1 MCFILYSLSAV
12 LSGLLLSMTFPCA
25 NMSLIA
31 FIAMVPLLSAIRGQ
45 SISKAFVLGI
55 ITGIVFFGIL
65 LFWIAGIRLY
75 QVDQWL
81 LVMGWIVATIACAL
95 FIGIFAMGVCIWETK
110 ISSPLSTF
118 HFQLSTL
125 FAPAIIWTALEFIRS
140 HFPLEGFP
148 WGILGYSQYQNL
160 ILIQAAEF
168 TGVFGISFLIVLVNT
183 AIVGIISRTKI
194 NWYGTGITV
203 VVIILCLVWGNIK
216 LGETPASGKS
226 LKVAVIQ
233 TNIGIDQSWEWETS
247 RERILLMLNRL
258 TSKAAKANPDL
269 IIWTETAILSSP
281 ATSPW
286 MKKKLSSITAQLNSY
301 LLVGAPHMI
310 EGNYYNSAFLISSKG
325 QIINRYDK
333 IHLVPFGE
341 MIPGEELFP
350 LLRKIFPQAGIYSRG
365 KKYTVFN
372 EPGRFCTLICYEGI
386 FGDLTR
392 RFVEKGAEFIVN
404 ISNDAWT
411 RTKASYYQHV
421 SMDVF
426 RAVEN
431 RRYFIRAGN
440 TGISAIINPNGKIEH
455 LIGVGKEGIIIGQ
468 VFLNNH
474 LTVYSQR
481 GDIFAWLCLIITIL
495 VLLASS
501 KCNAIAYWH
510 VRKSL
515 TYEYCCDILK
525 SKCKPLACNEN
536 P

>member
-1 MCFILYSLSAV
+1 MGFILHSLLAV
-12 LSGLLLSMTFPCA
+12 FSGLLLSITFPCA

-31 FIAMVPLLSAIRGQ
+31 FIAMVPLLLAIRNQ
-45 SISKAFVLGI
+45 SISRAFVLGL

-81 LVMGWIVATIACAL
+81 LVIGWMVASIACAL
-95 FIGIFAMGVCIWETK
+95 FIGVFAACVSMWEMRKTRVFF
-110 ISSPLSTF
+110 L
-118 HFQLSTL
+118 
-125 FAPAIIWTALEFIRS
+125 APAIIWTALEFIRS

-160 ILIQAAEF
+160 ILIQTAEL
-168 TGVFGISFLIVLVNT
+168 TGVFGISFLIVLINT
-183 AIVGIISRTKI
+183 AIIGIISRTKN

-203 VVIILCLVWGNIK
+203 VVIIICLVWGNIK
-216 LGETPASGKS
+216 LGENLASGKT
-226 LKVAVIQ
+226 LKIAVIQ
-233 TNIGIDQSWEWETS
+233 TNIGIEQSWDWEIS
-247 RERILLMLNRL
+247 REKILLMLNRL
-258 TSKAAKANPDL
+258 TQKAAKSNPDL
-269 IIWTETAILSSP
+269 IVWTETAILSSP

-286 MKKKLSSITAQLNSY
+286 MKKRLSSITEQLNSY

-350 LLRKIFPQAGIYSRG
+350 FLRKIFPQAGIYSPG

-372 EPGRFCTLICYEGI
+372 EPGKFCTLICYEGI

-392 RFVEKGAEFIVN
+392 RFIKKGSEFIVN

-411 RTKASYYQHV
+411 RTKASYYQHL

-440 TGISAIINPNGKIEH
+440 TGISAIIDPNGKIEQSV
-455 LIGVGKEGIIIGQ
+455 GVGREGIIISHI
-468 VFLNNH
+468 FLSKH
-474 LTVYSQR
+474 LTLYSRR
-481 GDIFAWLCLIITIL
+481 GDMFAWLCLFITIMGI
-495 VLLASS
+495 VWGQMRQGRWGRTERD
-501 KCNAIAYWH
+501 N
-510 VRKSL
+510 
-515 TYEYCCDILK
+515 
-525 SKCKPLACNEN
+525 
-536 P
+536 